1 MIRIRKMFRTDIEEY
16 KVQAEAVRNM
26 SLFMDAYAIAPCR
39 ADNFPDPT
47 IIGSRIANT
56 FLDIQGVKASFV
68 LTEYNGKIF
77 ISARS
82 IDELNVQLVCEKL
95 GGGGHINMAGAQLSG
110 ITLEEGI
117 QRVKDVLTDMRKEGD
132 ID

>member
-1 MIRIRKMFRTDIEEY
+1 
-16 KVQAEAVRNM
+16 M

-47 IIGSRIANT
+47 IIGSKIANT

-82 IDELNVQLVCEKL
+82 IDELNVQLVMERL
-95 GGGGHINMAGAQLSG
+95 GGGGHINMAGAQLTDC
-110 ITLEEGI
+110 TLEEGVDKI
-117 QRVKDVLTDMRKEGD
+117 KEVLTEMRKEGD